1 MAKATSAPKKKL
13 NLYTKAESVEE
24 YLARGGVVT
33 VCEAGARTE
42 DIPMTA
48 YRAHE
53 PSFSMYFSL
62 RLAYYLVNSA
72 HLLYLPNP

>member
-42 DIPMTA
+42 DIPMGQWSRNRSRVKAPTPVD
-48 YRAHE
+48 E
-53 PSFSMYFSL
+53 VPT
-62 RLAYYLVNSA
+62 VD
-72 HLLYLPNP
+72 NPPVGEK